1 MRQLKCYK
9 CGNTFD
15 VPYEYT
21 GHNVVCRHCDTLN
34 PVPADNSKADSWFDT
49 LRQNTDVFDKNFD
62 RLFQALLEYERKAPA
77 MQT

>member
-1 MRQLKCYK
+1 MNKLECYK

-15 VPYEYT
+15 VPYEYA
-21 GHNVVCRHCDTLN
+21 GHNVVCRQCDTLN
-34 PVPADNSKADSWFDT
+34 PVPAGDGKADSWFDA
-49 LRQNTDVFDKNFD
+49 LRQNADAFENNFD